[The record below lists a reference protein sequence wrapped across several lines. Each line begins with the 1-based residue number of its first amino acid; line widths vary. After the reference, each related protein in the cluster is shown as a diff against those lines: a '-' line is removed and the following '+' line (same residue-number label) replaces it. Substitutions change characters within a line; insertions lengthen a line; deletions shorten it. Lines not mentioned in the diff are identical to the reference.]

1 MPERPYTVISCAVSL
16 DGYLDDAAAGR
27 LVLSGGAD
35 RARVDRVRSRC
46 DAILVGAET
55 VRRDNPRLVLQDAS
69 PAGDPGRAGHRAGPL
84 KVTVTRTGRLPPEA
98 AFFRLGEAQKLV
110 YCPTSSAAAS
120 REALGHVATIVCC
133 GEQVLVREVG
143 EDLHRRGVRRLLVE
157 GGARVQADF
166 LQEDLV
172 DELHLAVAPLF
183 VGDSRAPRFG
193 QDGHYPWTRDR
204 RARLVDTQRVGDVA
218 VLTYALS
225 ERFERGWTE
234 ASHP

>member
-1 MPERPYTVISCAVSL
+1 
-16 DGYLDDAAAGR
+16 
-27 LVLSGGAD
+27 
-35 RARVDRVRSRC
+35 VDRVRSRC

-55 VRRDNPRLVLQDAS
+55 IRRDDPRLVLRDAR
-69 PAGDPGRAGHRAGPL
+69 PAGDEDREDHGAGPL
-84 KVTVTRTGRLPPEA
+84 KVTVTRTGQLPPDA
-98 AFFRLGEAQKLV
+98 AFFRLGEARKIV
-110 YCPTSSAAAS
+110 YCPTTSVDAA
-120 REALGHVATIVCC
+120 RTALGPVATIVGC
-133 GEQVLVREVG
+133 GERVRAREIG

-193 QDGHYPWTRDR
+193 QDGRYPWTRDR
-204 RARLVDTQRVGDVA
+204 RARLVDTEQVGDVA

-225 ERFERGWTE
+225 ERFTPGWTGG
-234 ASHP
+234 PGR